1 MHQNL
6 KTVTVTLTSYTHKN
20 KEPCSSHSDY
30 YFLIC
35 KQFKLKVKKKMWIL
49 KKIIKDNFKHNIK
62 SEKLRYVHINYV
74 LIP

>member
-1 MHQNL
+1 MKHSSNKIKVLYLIKYMHQNL

-35 KQFKLKVKKKMWIL
+35 KQFKLKVKKKCEYL
-49 KKIIKDNFKHNIK
+49 KGSLKIISSI
-62 SEKLRYVHINYV
+62 I
-74 LIP
+74 